1 MNLDPILEFISG
13 LTIGEIIGDSALL
26 VFALASIIEI
36 TPIKWDPLTAIL
48 SWFGARL
55 NKRIQKDVEVLTDS
69 VNAQAKKTD
78 DLAAKLDMNEIDRIR
93 WEILNFSN
101 SCRHGVR
108 HTKDEF
114 VHIIDQHDKYNKIL
128 KDRSLKNGLITLEYE
143 YIEDIYKQCLEKN
156 SFL

>member
-78 DLAAKLDMNEIDRIR
+78 DLAEKLDMNEIDRIR

-114 VHIIDQHDKYNKIL
+114 VHIIDQHDKYVRIL

-143 YIEDIYKQCLEKN
+143 YIEDIYKHCLEN
-156 SFL
+156 DSFL